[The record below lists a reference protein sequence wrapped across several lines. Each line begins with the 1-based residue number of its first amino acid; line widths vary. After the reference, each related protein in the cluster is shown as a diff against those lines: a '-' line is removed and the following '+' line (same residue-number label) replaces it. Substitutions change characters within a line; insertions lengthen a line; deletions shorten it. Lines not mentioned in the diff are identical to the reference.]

1 MMIDE
6 TFFDDIRPYRDDEVP
21 AAMQRIAANDLFP
34 LLSSFAF
41 PDRNVEEVRE
51 EVRSIGTVDEFQKRI
66 MWYVNEQIVKRSMS
80 SYTVSGIENLDPAG
94 HYLFVS
100 NHRDIMLDASVLQN
114 VLHVHG
120 FRTSEITFGANLMSS
135 SLVID
140 IGKSNKMFRVERGG
154 TMKDFYKSSVH
165 LSEYIRHVIT
175 EKNESV
181 WIAQRNG
188 RTKDG
193 DDATDQGIIKMFGI
207 SRRDDK
213 IKALSE
219 LNIVP
224 LSISYEWETCDYMK
238 ALELYQSRF
247 GKYVKKQGEDLS
259 SILSGITS
267 FKGDVH
273 LTFCPKV
280 TESDLMAYDSLPGI
294 EYNREVAR
302 LLDRRIHAGYRLTPN
317 NFIAHDIRFGK
328 HEFMGGKYTEEQ
340 KGRFLHHLRKLEK
353 YDVDEPEVLMDIFLG
368 IYSNPVDNCFDKYYS
383 SFASAKHRSFSL
395 LAVKASPSPEGRD
408 LGRG

>member
-1 MMIDE
+1 MIDE
-6 TFFDDIRPYRDDEVP
+6 SIFDDIRPYRNEEVP
-21 AAMQRIAANDLFP
+21 AAMHRIADNDLFP

-41 PDRNVEEVRE
+41 PDRNVEDVRAI
-51 EVRSIGTVDEFQKRI
+51 VRNIRTVDEFQTRI
-66 MWYVNEQIVKRSMS
+66 MWFVNEQIVMRSMS
-80 SYTVSGIENLDPAG
+80 SYTVSGIESLDSARS
-94 HYLFVS
+94 YLFVS

-114 VLHVHG
+114 VLHTHG
-120 FRTSEITFGANLMSS
+120 FQTSEITFGANLMSS

-154 TMKDFYKSSVH
+154 NMKDFYRSSVH
-165 LSEYIRHVIT
+165 LSEYIRHTIT
-175 EKNESV
+175 NKGQSV

-193 DDATDQGIIKMFGI
+193 NDATDQGIVKMFGI

-219 LNIVP
+219 LRIVP

-238 ALELYQSRF
+238 ALELYQSRSE
-247 GKYVKKQGEDLS
+247 KYVKKQGEDLS

-273 LTFCPKV
+273 LTFCPMV
-280 TESDLMAYDSLPGI
+280 TERDLMAYDSLTRI
-294 EYNREVAR
+294 EYNKEVAK
-302 LLDRRIHAGYRLTPN
+302 LLDRRIYDGYRLTPN

-328 HEFMGGKYTEEQ
+328 SEFNGEKYTDEQ
-340 KGRFLHHLRKLEK
+340 KERFLHHLRKLDK
-353 YDVDEPEVLMDIFLG
+353 YEVDEPEVLLDIFLG
-368 IYSNPVDNCFDKYYS
+368 IYSNPVDNCF
-383 SFASAKHRSFSL
+383 RQ
-395 LAVKASPSPEGRD
+395 
-408 LGRG
+408 

>member
-1 MMIDE
+1 MIDE
-6 TFFDDIRPYRDDEVP
+6 SIFDDIRPYRNEEVP
-21 AAMQRIAANDLFP
+21 AAMHRIADNDLFP

-41 PDRNVEEVRE
+41 PDRNVEDVRAI
-51 EVRSIGTVDEFQKRI
+51 VRNIRTVDEFQTRI
-66 MWYVNEQIVKRSMS
+66 MWFVNEQIVMRSMS
-80 SYTVSGIENLDPAG
+80 SYTVSGIESLDSARS
-94 HYLFVS
+94 YLFVS

-114 VLHVHG
+114 VLHTHG
-120 FRTSEITFGANLMSS
+120 FQTSEITFGANLMSS

-154 TMKDFYKSSVH
+154 NMKDFYRSSVH
-165 LSEYIRHVIT
+165 LSEYIRHTIT
-175 EKNESV
+175 NKGQSV

-193 DDATDQGIIKMFGI
+193 NDATDQGIVKMFGI

-219 LNIVP
+219 LRIVP

-238 ALELYQSRF
+238 ALELYQSRSE
-247 GKYVKKQGEDLS
+247 KYVKKQGEDLS

-273 LTFCPKV
+273 LTFCPMV
-280 TESDLMAYDSLPGI
+280 TERDLMAYDSLTGI
-294 EYNREVAR
+294 EYNKEVAK
-302 LLDRRIHAGYRLTPN
+302 LLDRRIYDGYRLTPN

-328 HEFMGGKYTEEQ
+328 SEFNGEKYTDEQ
-340 KGRFLHHLRKLEK
+340 KERFLHHLRKLDK
-353 YDVDEPEVLMDIFLG
+353 YEVDEPEVLLDIFLG
-368 IYSNPVDNCFDKYYS
+368 IYSNPVDNCF
-383 SFASAKHRSFSL
+383 RQ
-395 LAVKASPSPEGRD
+395 
-408 LGRG
+408 

>member
-6 TFFDDIRPYRDDEVP
+6 TIFDDMRPYRDEEIP
-21 AAMQRIAANDLFP
+21 AAMHRIADNDLFP

-41 PDRNVEEVRE
+41 PDRNVDEVRA
-51 EVRSIGTVDEFQKRI
+51 EVRNISTVYDFQKQI

-114 VLHVHG
+114 ILHVHG
-120 FRTSEITFGANLMSS
+120 FQTSEITFGANLMSS

-140 IGKSNKMFRVERGG
+140 IGKSNKMFKVERGG
-154 TMKDFYKSSVH
+154 NMKDFYKSSVH
-165 LSEYIRHVIT
+165 LSEYIRHAIT
-175 EKNESV
+175 EKGESV

-193 DDATDQGIIKMFGI
+193 NDATDQGIIKMFGI
-207 SRRDDK
+207 SKREDK

-224 LSISYEWETCDYMK
+224 LSVSYEWETCDYMK

-273 LTFCPKV
+273 LTFCPMI
-280 TESDLMAYDSLPGI
+280 TEQDLMVYDSLPGI

-328 HEFMGGKYTEEQ
+328 HEFKGIKYTEEQ
-340 KGRFLHHLRKLEK
+340 KERFLHHLHKLEK
-353 YDVDEPEVLMDIFLG
+353 YDVEEPEVLMDIFLG
-368 IYSNPVDNCFDKYYS
+368 IYSNPVDNCF
-383 SFASAKHRSFSL
+383 
-395 LAVKASPSPEGRD
+395 EEI
-408 LGRG
+408 

>member
-6 TFFDDIRPYRDDEVP
+6 TIFDDIRPYRDEEIP
-21 AAMQRIAANDLFP
+21 AAMHRIADNDLFP

-41 PDRNVEEVRE
+41 PDRNVEDVRA
-51 EVRSIGTVDEFQKRI
+51 EVRSISTVKDFQKQM

-80 SYTVSGIENLDPAG
+80 SYTVSGIENLDPSG

-114 VLHVHG
+114 VLHAHG
-120 FRTSEITFGANLMSS
+120 FQTSEITFGANLMSS

-140 IGKSNKMFRVERGG
+140 IGKSNKMFKVERGG
-154 TMKDFYKSSVH
+154 NMKDFYKSSVH
-165 LSEYIRHVIT
+165 LSEYIRHVVT
-175 EKNESV
+175 EKGESV

-193 DDATDQGIIKMFGI
+193 NDATDQGIIKMFGI
-207 SRRDDK
+207 SKREDK

-238 ALELYQSRF
+238 ALELYQSRSE
-247 GKYVKKQGEDLS
+247 KYVKKQGEDLS

-273 LTFCPKV
+273 LTFCPMI
-280 TESDLMAYDSLPGI
+280 TEQDLMAYDSLPGI
-294 EYNREVAR
+294 EYNREVAK
-302 LLDRRIHAGYRLTPN
+302 LMDRRIHAGYRLTPN
-317 NFIAHDIRFGK
+317 NFVAHDIRFGK
-328 HEFMGGKYTEEQ
+328 HEFKGDRYTDEQ
-340 KGRFLHHLRKLEK
+340 KDRFLHHLKKLEK

-368 IYSNPVDNCFDKYYS
+368 IYSNPVDNCFERN
-383 SFASAKHRSFSL
+383 H
-395 LAVKASPSPEGRD
+395 
-408 LGRG
+408 